1 VANGAPRSRSKR
13 VKVDIEHTLVAP
25 VARGGTLSAAD
36 FDQSEW
42 KIIYPCFVEEDLV
55 NPSNCVNRRNV

>member
-1 VANGAPRSRSKR
+1 

-25 VARGGTLSAAD
+25 VARSGTLSAAD

-42 KIIYPCFVEEDLV
+42 KLIYPCFVEEDLV